1 MTISIIIPAYN
12 VEKYLDDCL
21 SSCYRQDIPVS
32 DYEIIIVNDGSVDKT
47 LEIAER
53 WAAGK
58 DNIRI
63 VSQTNRGLSE
73 ARNAG
78 IAIAKGDY
86 IMFLDSDDL
95 IADMTLGAIVNN
107 CICYQP
113 DMVRFCAADMI
124 GNGLK
129 RRFSYEDKGISAGK
143 DLLKE
148 EFQVCAPFAVYRKSF
163 LEDNE
168 LRFLPGVFHEDNEFT
183 PRAYYLAKKV
193 ISIDRTVYLVR
204 QTPGSIT
211 RTPDPKRGKDL
222 IKVIELLTDFAENQV
237 DAAHRPYIYKQI
249 SDCINRCLNLAC
261 RLSETDSARLCQ
273 DIADR
278 KLLHLML
285 ESSRLSH
292 RIEGRLMLL
301 FPKKMKFIY
310 GILDSI
316 HR

>member
-1 MTISIIIPAYN
+1 
-12 VEKYLDDCL
+12 
-21 SSCYRQDIPVS
+21 
-32 DYEIIIVNDGSVDKT
+32 
-47 LEIAER
+47 
-53 WAAGK
+53 
-58 DNIRI
+58 
-63 VSQTNRGLSE
+63 
-73 ARNAG
+73 
-78 IAIAKGDY
+78 
-86 IMFLDSDDL
+86 MFL
-95 IADMTLGAIVNN
+95 
-107 CICYQP
+107 
-113 DMVRFCAADMI
+113 
-124 GNGLK
+124 
-129 RRFSYEDKGISAGK
+129 
-143 DLLKE
+143 
-148 EFQVCAPFAVYRKSF
+148 
-163 LEDNE
+163 DNE
-168 LRFLPGVFHEDNEFT
+168 LRFLPGGFHEDNEFT

-222 IKVIELLTDFAENQV
+222 IKVIEHLTDFAENQV